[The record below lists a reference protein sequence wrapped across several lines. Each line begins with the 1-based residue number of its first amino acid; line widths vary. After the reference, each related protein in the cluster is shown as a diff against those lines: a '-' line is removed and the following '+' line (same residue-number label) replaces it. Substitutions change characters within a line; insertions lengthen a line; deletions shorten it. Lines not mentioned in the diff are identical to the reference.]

1 MQRSYYVFL
10 EEVVRGLCPYLKREL
25 AVPRVPMMIKV
36 TFSTLKRRE
45 CGTYCYKICLS
56 KKLWRVAMVVWKF
69 SFVHCTC
76 VIIIILV
83 LVEGSFKYGVKTHIV
98 KC

>member
-10 EEVVRGLCPYLKREL
+10 EELVRGLCPYLKREL
-25 AVPRVPMMIKV
+25 VVSRVPMMIKV

-45 CGTYCYKICLS
+45 CGTHCYKICLS

-76 VIIIILV
+76 VIIINTGFDRRILRIWN
-83 LVEGSFKYGVKTHIV
+83 KIAYR
-98 KC
+98 